1 MAKPSSRN
9 SGRSGGNKSRKGSSI
24 FTGVLIG
31 LIVGVILAVGVALWA
46 TGFNPFR
53 SAKPATSP
61 AKSAAPA
68 AAPTAPTAP
77 PDTAPSFDFYKVLP
91 DNAPGTLPSAA
102 APTAT
107 APLLYLQAGAFQRAD
122 EADNMKAQLALLGVE
137 AVIQTSEVANKGML
151 HRVRVGPFHTM
162 DEVNRTRSLLSQN
175 NIPVTLVKEIPTQ
188 QEKP

>member
-1 MAKPSSRN
+1 MAKPASRN
-9 SGRSGGNKSRKGSSI
+9 SSRSSGSTSRKGNSI

-31 LIVGVILAVGVALWA
+31 LIVGAVLAVGVALWA
-46 TGFNPFR
+46 TGFNPFTLGK
-53 SAKPATSP
+53 SAKAP

-68 AAPTAPTAP
+68 AAPAASP

-102 APTAT
+102 APAAS
-107 APLLYLQAGAFQRAD
+107 APQLYLQAGAFQRAD

-137 AVIQTSEVANKGML
+137 AVIQTSEVAGKGML
-151 HRVRVGPFHTM
+151 HRVRVGPFHSI
-162 DEVNRTRSLLSQN
+162 DEANRTRSLLAQN
-175 NIPVTLVKEIPTQ
+175 NIQVALVKETPTQ